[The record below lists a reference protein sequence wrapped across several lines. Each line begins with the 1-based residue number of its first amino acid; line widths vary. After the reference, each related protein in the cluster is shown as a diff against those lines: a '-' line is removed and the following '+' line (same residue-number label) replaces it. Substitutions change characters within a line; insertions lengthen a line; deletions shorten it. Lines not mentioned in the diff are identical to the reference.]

1 MLIKIYLSCM
11 CMIKA
16 NFTFLTDNPVL
27 DELLPKHKFKVLEA
41 LSTEIAMKYVITIKF
56 CPELNN
62 FSRH

>member
-1 MLIKIYLSCM
+1 MSCM

-56 CPELNN
+56 CPERNN
-62 FSRH
+62 FFQTLI

>member
-1 MLIKIYLSCM
+1 M

-62 FSRH
+62 FSIH

>member
-1 MLIKIYLSCM
+1 MSCM

-41 LSTEIAMKYVITIKF
+41 LSTEIAMKYVTTIKF